1 MIQYNLK
8 CECGKIFDNW
18 FSSSSEFDL
27 LSKKNLLKCIY
38 CNSSAIS
45 KSVMAP
51 NLTNKSNNN
60 KSNKV
65 SKKTKLEK
73 DITTQLMHIRKYIE
87 KNCENVGKNFSREA
101 RNIHYDKKSSKGI
114 YGKATPEETSELIEE
129 GIDVATIPW
138 MDKLEN

>member
-8 CECGKIFDNW
+8 CECGKIFDSW

-27 LSKKNLLKCIY
+27 LNKKNLLKCIY

-129 GIDVATIPW
+129 GIDVETIPW
-138 MDKLEN
+138 VDKLEN